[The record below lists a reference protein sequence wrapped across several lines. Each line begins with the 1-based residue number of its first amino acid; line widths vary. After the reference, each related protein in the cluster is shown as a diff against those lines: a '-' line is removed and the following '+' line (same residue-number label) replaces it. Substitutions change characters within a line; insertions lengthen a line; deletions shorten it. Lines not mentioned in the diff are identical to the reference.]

1 MRKMLLNLGLMLSLM
16 GCVATS
22 VPSIKGKEFSLNDA
36 NITLAFDKNEN
47 KFYGKAVNNYFGVY
61 SLNGENIKLELQGS
75 TMMMGAPEEMDE
87 EVKYFN
93 TLNKV
98 TAYTLTD
105 KVLTLKGDKTELN
118 FKENKLLSVVC

>member
-22 VPSIKGKEFSLNDA
+22 APSIKGKEFSLNDA

-118 FKENKLLSVVC
+118 FKENK